1 MMIPGAE
8 LLAIELCTIAC
19 SEVAF
24 HVGYTIVS
32 LPKATATRVLRR
44 ELALLDYRGAFWP
57 KSRAKTMA
65 EKEARLLNG

>member
-44 ELALLDYRGAFWP
+44 ELALLDYRGAF
-57 KSRAKTMA
+57 
-65 EKEARLLNG
+65 